1 MNPKLLGAFIVAPM
15 IAFSGA
21 ALAHGGDDP
30 QGDLYDLPPISTIS
44 YGKNRCNIV
53 FDDEGTITGI
63 GTEGRLVVKIDY
75 LRPPLTTYG
84 NCTANDFTF
93 PVDLQVEPVEIEGFD
108 CFVQITKAFGHF
120 HQILY
125 GADSDV
131 TTKMRFKRGR
141 ATMSCSGPYDP
152 DQCPVWNSQHVAD
165 GFESLPC
172 PTE

>member
-1 MNPKLLGAFIVAPM
+1 MDSKLLAAFFAAPM

-21 ALAHGGDDP
+21 ALAHGVSE
-30 QGDLYDLPPISTIS
+30 LPPISTIS
-44 YGKNRCNIV
+44 YNPNRCNIV
-53 FDDEGTITGI
+53 FDDNGTITGI

-84 NCTANDFTF
+84 NCTANDVMF
-93 PVDLQVEPVEIEGFD
+93 PEEPQVEPVEPVELEGFD
-108 CFVQITKAFGHF
+108 CFVQITNQVGHF

-131 TTKMRFKRGR
+131 TTNMRFRNGR

-152 DQCPVWNSQHVAD
+152 DQCPVWNSAHVAD
-165 GFESLPC
+165 TDESDC
-172 PTE
+172 P